1 MSGCLSQ
8 GEHGVITQYVC
19 PDRTIVDN
27 PDDCPKQEEPQ
38 YAKPIDVKPVDV
50 LQIPQYEDLD
60 CSKPENQNITYVKVS
75 VRMESNEEAVNP
87 MYRWYPSLNEGR
99 INWVSYS
106 GYNKGCTKI
115 FVPTIVQLYIMKD
128 DNVLFYEEGESI
140 EILDKPYYY
149 YSYPGDFIVSQT
161 FETGYPNLVVNERGT
176 YKAVVIVRDGKT
188 GEIIGGNEAE
198 FEM

>member
-99 INWVSYS
+99 INWIGDSI
-106 GYNKGCTKI
+106 YNEGCTKI
-115 FVPTIVQLYIMKD
+115 FVPDVVVYSYIIKG
-128 DNVLFYEEGESI
+128 NKVLFYNGGI
-140 EILDKPYYY
+140 EILGGTGYA
-149 YSYPGDFIVSQT
+149 YPIDFMAYG
-161 FETGYPNLVVNERGT
+161 TGYPNLVVNERGT